1 MAVKKPENM
10 SFEEAVTELETIV
23 QEMERGELTL
33 DQSLKQFERGV
44 KLAQASNQKLQQ
56 AEQKVSILLA
66 NDETT
71 TPSEFAD
78 QVE

>member
-44 KLAQASNQKLQQ
+44 KLAQASNHKLQQ

-66 NDETT
+66 NDDTT

>member
-66 NDETT
+66 NDETAA
-71 TPSEFAD
+71 PSEFSD